1 LLTFVSADSLPMMGH
16 QGVRVGGQDLYLG
29 CDFPSGRVDR
39 RLPSPPSDVRKI
51 VSSAGRFLMWLC
63 RRRFCSP
70 LAESCMHMQTTTERP
85 MFFSMACIVTWIRC
99 RFSFGSEEDNECSR
113 ANFDEPGAHDAVF
126 RSEFLC
132 IAN

>member
-1 LLTFVSADSLPMMGH
+1 MMRR
-16 QGVRVGGQDLYLG
+16 QGARVRGQDLHLG
-29 CDFPSGRVDR
+29 CDLPSGRVDR
-39 RLPSPPSDVRKI
+39 GLPSLPSDVRKI

-63 RRRFCSP
+63 RRRFC
-70 LAESCMHMQTTTERP
+70 LALAASCMQTTTERP
-85 MFFSMACIVTWIRC
+85 MFRLVGCFVAVVRLSF
-99 RFSFGSEEDNECSR
+99 RFANFDEPGAHD